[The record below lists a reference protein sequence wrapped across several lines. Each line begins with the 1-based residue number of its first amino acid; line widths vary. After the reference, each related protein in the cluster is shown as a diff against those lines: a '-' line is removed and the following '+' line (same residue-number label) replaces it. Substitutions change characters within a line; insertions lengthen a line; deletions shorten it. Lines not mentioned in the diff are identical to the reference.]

1 MSKPAYLVEADGVNI
16 TKQIADRLL
25 SLTVVDEAE
34 QLSDRVEIVLDDR
47 DKLLEIPKSGT
58 WLKVYLGYAEGG
70 KLPVYMGTY
79 AVDDLTLSNGPRSMV
94 VRATAL
100 ETAPAMKDSRTQSW
114 HDTTLGE
121 IARTI
126 ASRSGLELRIV
137 GDVGSIPIKHE
148 DQTAESDIAF
158 LTRLARR
165 LKITAK
171 PIDKALWITRRAS
184 DIPATPGV
192 ELAQRI
198 VKGDEVSDWRA
209 TIKNRGAYSRVKARY
224 FDQDEKK
231 EKLLTVGPE
240 DGNLQTFEE
249 KQLYKT
255 RDEAQRAA
263 DSRLQ
268 SLQSG
273 EVTIDFSMEG
283 DPEFTAEGQVT
294 LQDFRALVDG
304 TWYIRNV
311 THKFDGNGYR
321 TTVTCGTKGEANNDW
336 SAGRG
341 ENDKRSASEK
351 GSLLCKTAQQLRGF
365 STQGGPDGG
374 RNTCAWAVNRVFQ
387 KAGLTTPWGGSNYVP
402 DAEAALRR
410 SGAQQVSGPEPGA
423 IAIFTDGGNPP
434 QAHIGIVTCD
444 GGRVISNSSSRPTR
458 TRLASP
464 SEYQGFYSG
473 PIRYYRLK

>member
-1 MSKPAYLVEADGVNI
+1 MSKPSFLVEADGVNI
-16 TKQIADRLL
+16 TNQIADRLL
-25 SLTVVDEAE
+25 SITVVDEAE
-34 QLSDRVEIVLDDR
+34 QRSDRVEIALDDR

-70 KLPVYMGTY
+70 KLPVYMGIY
-79 AVDDLTLSNGPRSMV
+79 AIDDLTLSNGPRSMV

-100 ETAPAMKDSRTQSW
+100 ETAPPMKDSRTQSW
-114 HDTTLGE
+114 HDTTLGD
-121 IARTI
+121 IAAAI

-137 GDVGSIPIKHE
+137 GDVGSIEIKHE

-158 LTRLARR
+158 LTRLARK

-192 ELAQRI
+192 TLPQRI
-198 VKGDEVSDWRA
+198 VKGSDVLDWRA

-231 EKLLTVGPE
+231 EKVLTVGSAE
-240 DGNLQTFEE
+240 GNLQTFEE
-249 KQLYKT
+249 KQLYRN

-273 EVTIDFSMEG
+273 EVGIDFTMPG
-283 DPEFTAEGQVT
+283 DPEFSAEGQVT

-304 TWYIRNV
+304 TWYIRSV
-311 THKFDGNGYR
+311 SHKLDGNGYR
-321 TTVTCGTKGEANNDW
+321 TTVACGTKGEENNDW

-351 GSLLCKTAQQLRGF
+351 DNLLCKTAQQMRGF
-365 STQGGPDGG
+365 STRGGPDGG
-374 RNTCAWAVNRVFQ
+374 RNACVWAVNRVFQ
-387 KAGLTTPWGGSNYVP
+387 KAGLSTPWGGSNYVP

-410 SGAQQVSGPEPGA
+410 SGAQQLSGPEPGA
-423 IAIFTDGGNPP
+423 IAIFTDGGSPP

-444 GGRVISNSSSRPTR
+444 GGRIISNSSSQASFSWV
-458 TRLASP
+458 ASP
-464 SEYQGFYSG
+464 SEYRGSYSG
-473 PIRYYRLK
+473 PIRYYRVK